1 MRYFL
6 ILLLAWLP
14 VLAKAVDFDDST
26 RSLALGRTLEVFEDP
41 SGSATIDQVVAKA
54 AAGQLQRNHTDVIN
68 AGYSTSAWWIRVALR
83 YQPHLADG
91 GTRRWLLELAYP
103 PMDHVD
109 LYLPDANGQY
119 QLTER
124 TGDELPWASRP
135 IRQNNYLFELP
146 FDPGQQTVAYL
157 RVRSEG
163 SVQVPLK
170 LWSSI
175 AYLED
180 QPVRLYV
187 LGMIYGV
194 LLVMLV
200 YNLFIYI
207 SVRDT
212 SYLYYILYIGSFGL
226 YQVSVNGAGVEF
238 LWPENPWW
246 ANAATP
252 FLIGAS
258 GFFGCQFTRSFLQTA
273 RHSRWGDR
281 LLKALMAW
289 GVLVMVLAL
298 SAGYGLSLRL
308 ATALALSFTL
318 VIFFTGVVAWA
329 RGLRQARYFMIA
341 WTAFLLGGVINTLMV
356 LGLLPNLFI
365 TMYASQLGSTLEVAL
380 LSLALADRINV
391 MREQQA
397 RILLEAG
404 QKLEAMNQQLQVSN
418 RLKDEF
424 LSSLTHEL
432 RTPMN
437 GVIGSLELMQT
448 VPMDAELAQ
457 YQETAASSARDMMG
471 LIDDIL
477 ILSELQA
484 GRLKVAQEPF
494 RLRALLEG
502 LQMQHL
508 GAARDKGL
516 GFSINLCDGLP
527 ERLLGDSKK
536 LAIALGCL
544 LDNAVKFTRQGAVAL
559 SVARAESDE
568 QHLTLRFAVVDT
580 GIGFDI
586 DSQALYQRFQ
596 QLDGSMTREHGGLGI
611 GLAICQQLVTLM
623 GGRLRHFSVPGQ
635 GSRFE
640 VELPLGVVEGEPVL
654 VQAGALSLPQAL
666 HEPQAFT
673 VLLID
678 DHSVEQLVLRGMLLR
693 LGYRI
698 RTAESD
704 EAAVALLRTEPVD
717 VVMLDGQLPAA
728 DLAARALALR
738 GAADA
743 LLLAVVAGLQSAE
756 REQCRE
762 AGVGGFVERPARF
775 DDVQAALQR
784 LLANRVGQQ
793 TASA

>member
-1 MRYFL
+1 MRYIL

-14 VLAKAVDFDDST
+14 LIAKAVDFDDST
-26 RSLALGRTLEVFEDP
+26 RSLPLGRALDVLEDP
-41 SGSATIDQVVAKA
+41 SGNATIDQVVAKA
-54 AAGQLQRNHTDVIN
+54 AAGQLRHNATDVIN
-68 AGYSTSAWWIRVALR
+68 AGYSTSAWWVRVALR
-83 YQPHLADG
+83 YQPQLGDG

-109 LYLPDANGQY
+109 LYLPDAGGQY

-146 FDPGQQTVAYL
+146 FSPGQERVVYL
-157 RVRSEG
+157 RVQSEG
-163 SVQVPLK
+163 SVQIPLK
-170 LWSSI
+170 LWSPI
-175 AYLED
+175 AYLEE

-212 SYLYYILYIGSFGL
+212 SYLYYILYIASFGL

-238 LWPENPWW
+238 FWPDNPWW

-273 RHSRWGDR
+273 RYSRWGDR
-281 LLKALMAW
+281 LLKLLMAW

-397 RILLEAG
+397 RILLDAG

-424 LSSLTHEL
+424 LSTLTHEL

-448 VPMDAELAQ
+448 VPMGTELAQ
-457 YQETAASSARDMMG
+457 YQETAAGSARDMMRM
-471 LIDDIL
+471 IDDIL

-484 GRLKVAQEPF
+484 GRLKVSQEPF
-494 RLRALLEG
+494 RLQALLEG

-508 GAARDKGL
+508 GAAHDKGL
-516 GFSINLCDGLP
+516 GFSINLGDGLP
-527 ERLLGDSKK
+527 EQVQGDPRK
-536 LAIALGCL
+536 LATALSCL

-559 SVARAESDE
+559 SVTRVGSD
-568 QHLTLRFAVVDT
+568 QQPTLRFCVVDT

-623 GGRLRHFSVPGQ
+623 GGCLRHHSVPGQ

-640 VELPLGVVEGEPVL
+640 VELPVAVVEGAPAL
-654 VQAGALSLPQAL
+654 VQGGTLDVPAGL

-678 DHSVEQLVLRGMLLR
+678 NHSVEQLVLRGMLLR

-698 RTAESD
+698 RTAESS
-704 EAAVALLRTEPVD
+704 EAALTLLRTEPVD
-717 VVMLDGQLPAA
+717 VVVLDEPVPAPE
-728 DLAARALALR
+728 LTRRALALR
-738 GAADA
+738 GAADV
-743 LLLAVVAGLQSAE
+743 LLLAVGPALQAAE

-762 AGVGGFVERPARF
+762 AGVAVFVERPTRF
-775 DDVQAALQR
+775 DDVQAAMQR
-784 LLANRVGQQ
+784 LLANRTVRVA
-793 TASA
+793 ASV